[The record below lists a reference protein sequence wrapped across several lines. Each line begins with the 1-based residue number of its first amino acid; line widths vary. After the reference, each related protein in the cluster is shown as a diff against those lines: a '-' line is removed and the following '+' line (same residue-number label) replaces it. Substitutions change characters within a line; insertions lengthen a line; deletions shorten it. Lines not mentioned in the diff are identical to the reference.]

1 MPELEALDGED
12 WEGSLCDVID
22 ENEFRHDN
30 FSHLD
35 NPMMGEDGF
44 YHIEETALMKGG
56 SDRSSNKSFTDS
68 NDGELALSYRSSS
81 NESS

>member
-12 WEGSLCDVID
+12 REGSLCDVID
-22 ENEFRHDN
+22 ENDFRHDN

-44 YHIEETALMKGG
+44 YHIE
-56 SDRSSNKSFTDS
+56 
-68 NDGELALSYRSSS
+68 
-81 NESS
+81 